1 LDYDGLV
8 FSGARGQLTS
18 FEGTV
23 QSATLMQF
31 HPSQNDFPRGCR
43 ATNSNRAGVWA
54 RIQFPGDPSL
64 QYGPVDLDLGTFE
77 RDTLIGHEMAIFH
90 RADLNAENS
99 TRYSKDLGCE
109 AFQVISSS
117 GQAPYTLNSE
127 PTQKG
132 WSCRTF
138 SIRQVTMTRKRS
150 DGEDLESHNRV
161 VGVDVLVVP
170 NHCFAH
176 QIFYPQQQHYLDYGL
191 RCYYDNVP
199 EEVAP
204 LFEYFYPVLVEDLTP
219 FNHTKLY

>member
-1 LDYDGLV
+1 
-8 FSGARGQLTS
+8 
-18 FEGTV
+18 
-23 QSATLMQF
+23 MQF

-109 AFQVISSS
+109 AFQVTSSI

-176 QIFYPQQQHYLDYGL
+176 QILPTAAALPGL
-191 RCYYDNVP
+191 WASMLLRQCARRSGSTV
-199 EEVAP
+199 
-204 LFEYFYPVLVEDLTP
+204 
-219 FNHTKLY
+219 